1 VVQVKSAQIFSG
13 PSSGIHTRE
22 EPARLASFD
31 LILVLFN
38 PRQLA
43 KLRLGNQVRL
53 PPRIRDTGE
62 PDLFHLSSVGMSA
75 SASEVRI
82 VLFACWKQRTP
93 YDPQRYQSALQH
105 RGSPFASAC

>member
-1 VVQVKSAQIFSG
+1 MVQVKSAQIFSG

-62 PDLFHLSSVGMSA
+62 PDLFRLSSVSV
-75 SASEVRI
+75 SEVRI